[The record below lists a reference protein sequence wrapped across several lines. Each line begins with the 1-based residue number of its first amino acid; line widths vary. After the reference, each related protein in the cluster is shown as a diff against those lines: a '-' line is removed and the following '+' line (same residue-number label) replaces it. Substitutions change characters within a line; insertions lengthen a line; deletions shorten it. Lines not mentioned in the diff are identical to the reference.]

1 MTRIAHF
8 CLAVLI
14 AVVALSR
21 ALPAQSDAPGDFAT
35 EHKAAS
41 ADLVKGMLGLAT
53 WANEKELFLE
63 RDRVYRAVL
72 DVDPSNADARKGLR
86 YSRKSDGSWQE
97 PAPREAKNRNAKAL
111 VEELP
116 AKRAAVA
123 EPFEKRMLAAFTAY
137 SVDEPTKRAVYK
149 EILDADPENAFVH
162 TTMGEARVDDRWVLG
177 ETVTAKQRRADIA
190 AMAKAALDD
199 VGELKDATLTD
210 AERALAIKWS
220 QARMTKNVRVIG
232 TVQPEEIEKIA
243 RNCEAAGRFFRAVM
257 GADTL
262 HREGFTIYDMVS
274 PKEGQTF
281 ADTLPGVDPE
291 FRKSLKASVGAL
303 VAGMPIVAAWD
314 KESARRI
321 DGASRQ
327 TFGDFLSRTYNMV
340 LDPGWAW
347 EGMGLYL
354 NGALAG
360 TRLTWF
366 IPLDNKD
373 PEQKKLQK
381 KLTDPATD
389 WMSEAQAMLQRPEHP
404 KLGAVLAKADKAMT
418 PEDLLYAYA
427 FSAYLVEGRPKEVS
441 DILHRLSS
449 GKTPSADVLAAVSKM
464 DVPTLEE
471 RFERWVAERH

>member
-1 MTRIAHF
+1 MSRTAHAI
-8 CLAVLI
+8 LAALLALAATAG
-14 AVVALSR
+14 AVS
-21 ALPAQSDAPGDFAT
+21 AQSDAPGDFAT
-35 EHKAAS
+35 EHKAAQ
-41 ADLVKGMLGLAT
+41 ADLVKGMLQLAT
-53 WANEKELFLE
+53 WCNDKELFLE
-63 RDRVYRAVL
+63 RDRLYRAVL
-72 DVDPSNADARKGLR
+72 DVDTSNADARKGLR

-111 VEELP
+111 AEELP

-137 SVDEPTKRAVYK
+137 AVDEPTKRSVYHQ
-149 EILDADPENAFVH
+149 ILDADPEDAYVH
-162 TTMGEARVDDRWVLG
+162 TTMGEARLDDKWVLG

-190 AMAKAALDD
+190 SMAKAALDD

-210 AERALAIKWS
+210 VERGLAIKWS
-220 QARMTKNVRVIG
+220 QARMTKSVRVIG
-232 TVQPEEIEKIA
+232 TVPLEEVEKVA

-262 HREGFTIYDMVS
+262 HRDGFTVYDMVS

-303 VAGMPIVAAWD
+303 VAGLPVVAAWD
-314 KESARRI
+314 KEAARRV

-327 TFGDFLSRTYNMV
+327 TFGDFLSRGYNTT
-340 LDPGWAW
+340 LDAGWAW
-347 EGMGLYL
+347 EGFGLYL

-360 TRLTWF
+360 TRMTWF

-389 WMSEAQAMLQRPEHP
+389 WMSEAQAMLQKPEHP
-404 KLGAVLAKADKAMT
+404 KLAAVLAKPDKTMT

-427 FSAYLVEGRPKEVS
+427 FTAYLIEGRPQDVS
-441 DILHRLSS
+441 DILHRVGSGTTKSS
-449 GKTPSADVLAAVSKM
+449 EVLAGVLKLDMPAI
-464 DVPTLEE
+464 EE
-471 RFERWVAERH
+471 RFERWMSERH